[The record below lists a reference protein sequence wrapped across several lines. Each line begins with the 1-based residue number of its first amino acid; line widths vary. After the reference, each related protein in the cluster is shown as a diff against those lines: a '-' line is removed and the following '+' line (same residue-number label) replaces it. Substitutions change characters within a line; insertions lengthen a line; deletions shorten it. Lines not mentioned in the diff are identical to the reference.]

1 MLFHIEKNIDY
12 ETILKE
18 ALDQKDYKNFVD
30 PKDGTIVEEWKIKK
44 TNSGYSKKIS
54 DYYESFLESNEC
66 KPRFYIQ
73 QKNWSLPFHKDRGT
87 LCSINYV
94 LSNTNDKVTFK
105 NYEESYKCALLNVQE
120 EHSVTNLKED
130 RLLFKVSIFD
140 KTYNEVLQILKTKKL
155 EFINPR

>member
-1 MLFHIEKNIDY
+1 MLFHIEQNIDY

-18 ALDQKDYKNFVD
+18 ALDQKDYKNFID
-30 PKDGTIVEEWKIKK
+30 PKDGTIVTQWKIKK
-44 TNSGYSKKIS
+44 TNNGYSKKRS
-54 DYYESFLESNEC
+54 NDFENFLESKEC

-94 LSNTNDKVTFK
+94 LSNTDDKVTFK
-105 NYEESYKCALLNVQE
+105 SFEESYRCALLNVQE

>member
-1 MLFHIEKNIDY
+1 MLFHIEQNIDY

-18 ALDQKDYKNFVD
+18 ALDQKDYENFVD
-30 PKDGTIVEEWKIKK
+30 PKDGTIVTQWKIKK
-44 TNSGYSKKIS
+44 TNNGYSKKIS
-54 DYYESFLESNEC
+54 NYYENFLESKEC

-94 LSNTNDKVTFK
+94 LSNTDDKVTFK
-105 NYEESYKCALLNVQE
+105 SFEESYRCALLNVQE

>member
-1 MLFHIEKNIDY
+1 MLFHIEQNIDY

-18 ALDQKDYKNFVD
+18 ANNQNGYESFID
-30 PKDGTIVEEWKIKK
+30 PKDGTIVEKWKIKK

-54 DYYESFLESNEC
+54 DYYESFLESTEC

-94 LSNTNDKVTFK
+94 LSNTNAKVTFK

-140 KTYNEVLQILKTKKL
+140 KTYDEVLQILKTKKL

>member
-1 MLFHIEKNIDY
+1 MLFHIEQNIDY

-18 ALDQKDYKNFVD
+18 ALDQKDYENFID
-30 PKDGTIVEEWKIKK
+30 PKDGTIVTQWKIKK
-44 TNSGYSKKIS
+44 TNNGYSKKIS
-54 DYYESFLESNEC
+54 NYYEKFLESKEC

-94 LSNTNDKVTFK
+94 LSNTDDKVTFK
-105 NYEESYKCALLNVQE
+105 SFEESYRCALLNVQE

>member
-1 MLFHIEKNIDY
+1 MLFHIEQNIDY

-18 ALDQKDYKNFVD
+18 ALDQKDYENFVD
-30 PKDGTIVEEWKIKK
+30 PKDGTIVTQWKIKK
-44 TNSGYSKKIS
+44 TNNGYSKKIS
-54 DYYESFLESNEC
+54 NYYEKFLESKEC

-94 LSNTNDKVTFK
+94 LSNTDDKVTFK
-105 NYEESYKCALLNVQE
+105 SFEESYRCALLNVQE

>member
-18 ALDQKDYKNFVD
+18 ALDLTDYENFVD

-44 TNSGYSKKIS
+44 TNHGYSKKIS

-105 NYEESYKCALLNVQE
+105 SYEKSYKCALLNVQE

-140 KTYNEVLQILKTKKL
+140 KTYEEVLSILKTKKL
-155 EFINPR
+155 EYINPN

>member
-1 MLFHIEKNIDY
+1 MLFHIEQNIDY

-18 ALDQKDYKNFVD
+18 ALDQKDYENFID
-30 PKDGTIVEEWKIKK
+30 PKDGTIVTQWKIKK
-44 TNSGYSKKIS
+44 TNNGYSKKIS
-54 DYYESFLESNEC
+54 NYYENFLESKEC

-94 LSNTNDKVTFK
+94 LSNTDDKVTFK
-105 NYEESYKCALLNVQE
+105 SFEESYRCALLNVQE

>member
-1 MLFHIEKNIDY
+1 MLFHIEQNIDY

-18 ALDQKDYKNFVD
+18 ALDQKDYKNFID
-30 PKDGTIVEEWKIKK
+30 PKDGTIVTQWKIKK
-44 TNSGYSKKIS
+44 TNNGYSKKIS
-54 DYYESFLESNEC
+54 NYYENFLESKEC

-94 LSNTNDKVTFK
+94 LSNTDDKVTFK
-105 NYEESYKCALLNVQE
+105 SFEESYRCALLNVQE

>member
-1 MLFHIEKNIDY
+1 MLFHIEQNIDY

-18 ALDQKDYKNFVD
+18 ALDQKDYENFVD
-30 PKDGTIVEEWKIKK
+30 PKDGTIVTQWKIKK
-44 TNSGYSKKIS
+44 TNNGYSKKIS
-54 DYYESFLESNEC
+54 NYYEKFLESKEC

-94 LSNTNDKVTFK
+94 LSNTDDKVTFK
-105 NYEESYKCALLNVQE
+105 SFEESYRCALLNVQE

-140 KTYNEVLQILKTKKL
+140 KTYNEVLKILKTKKL